1 MLTYRRLFK
10 PRRWKLVWLK
20 YRPMFYAK
28 KFVRKLSGSISSNF
42 GAIQSKIAKKNLK
55 TPNLGFKVIQ
65 GHWC

>member
-1 MLTYRRLFK
+1 
-10 PRRWKLVWLK
+10 
-20 YRPMFYAK
+20 MFYAK